1 MRPLLE
7 QESVYF
13 FYSCSRFVD
22 NFYTIVQK
30 LSFGRIYSSGQALVQ
45 ALDAEGRAVV
55 RIGASS
61 RPPWRQVL
69 CICAV
74 KRRCGLGSL

>member
-13 FYSCSRFVD
+13 FYSGSRFVD

-55 RIGASS
+55 RIGASRRGGKYYVFARLS
-61 RPPWRQVL
+61 AGTGVR
-69 CICAV
+69 
-74 KRRCGLGSL
+74 KR